1 MVRTFH
7 VCTVLTLSELCPQ
20 IAKRNQGLYPEFWAS
35 SCFII
40 ALPQHVAKDRNQGA
54 CQTIALCTSW
64 SCVCPVQ
71 LPAFCFPPINATNP
85 ITLPPM
91 PPTALRQKFSPLPCC
106 WGLSWQALIDPSTP
120 SPHTPPTHSPPAQ
133 DQHLPKKI
141 FPLAAASAG
150 LQVIPWLWDKS
161 PPPI

>member
-71 LPAFCFPPINATNP
+71 LPSVSLQLMLQIPSPAPHATHCLETEIP
-85 ITLPPM
+85 
-91 PPTALRQKFSPLPCC
+91 SPLPCC
-106 WGLSWQALIDPSTP
+106 WGLSWQALIDLPP
-120 SPHTPPTHSPPAQ
+120 SPLFTHSTALPMARISIPPK
-133 DQHLPKKI
+133 DFPKNSPLP
-141 FPLAAASAG
+141 LQG
-150 LQVIPWLWDKS
+150 LQSIPSFGTS
-161 PPPI
+161 PLPSE